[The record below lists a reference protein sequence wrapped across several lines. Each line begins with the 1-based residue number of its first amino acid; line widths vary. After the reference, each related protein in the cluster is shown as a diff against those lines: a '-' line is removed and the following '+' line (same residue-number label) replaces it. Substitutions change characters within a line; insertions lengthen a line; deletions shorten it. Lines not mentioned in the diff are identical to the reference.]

1 MRNRFSLSEWSGA
14 FGDLGITLPLAYALI
29 VSNGYP
35 PERLFFL
42 WGLIYI
48 STGLYYGVPVAVQ
61 PLKAMAVIAVTS
73 GFTVSQ
79 LSTAAF
85 FFAVLLLL
93 LSLSGALSWLE
104 KWFGPGIIRGV
115 QLGIG
120 LLLMKKAVTLVMEHG
135 FYIDRLIGPNGLNP
149 VVMLVAIILI
159 GYFQLK
165 YKIPVSLIFIVLSV
179 ILSTAFGIFPGARWP
194 RGTVLE
200 LSLPDVDFFIPALV
214 YLIVPQLPLTLGNAI
229 YAACDSCRTFWPSRS
244 VRINP
249 KNFGITIGL
258 SNALIGVAG
267 GFPICHGAGGIAAH
281 AQFGGK
287 TGGTTVILGTIFVL
301 LSLTASLSRFIFL
314 IPVPVLGALLF
325 FTSLN
330 LILMTRR
337 LEGKYAIAVAVVVGL
352 ISFVTRNISIAL
364 VCGLLMDYG
373 RKGIQKYRQKDDRYQ

>member
-29 VSNGYP
+29 VSNRYA

-48 STGLYYGVPVAVQ
+48 LTGLYYGVPVAVQ

-79 LSTAAF
+79 LATASF
-85 FFAVLLLL
+85 FFAILLLL
-93 LSLSGALSWLE
+93 LSFSGALGWLE

-115 QLGIG
+115 QLGLG
-120 LLLMKKAVTLVMEHG
+120 LLLMKKAIALVLEQG
-135 FYIDRLIGPNGLNP
+135 FYIDRVIGPSGLNP
-149 VVMLVAIILI
+149 VIMLIAIVLI
-159 GYFQLK
+159 GYFQIR
-165 YKIPVSLIFIVLSV
+165 YNIPVSLIFIVLSV
-179 ILSTAFGIFPGARWP
+179 VLSTAFGISPGAQWP
-194 RGTVLE
+194 AGTVLE
-200 LSLPDVDFFIPALV
+200 LSIPDVDFFIPALV
-214 YLIVPQLPLTLGNAI
+214 YLIIPQLPLTLGNAI

-249 KNFGITIGL
+249 KNFGISIGL

-287 TGGTTVILGTIFVL
+287 TGGTTIILGTIFVL
-301 LSLTASLSRFIFL
+301 LSLSRALSRFIFL

-325 FTSLN
+325 YTSLN
-330 LILMTRR
+330 LILMIRR
-337 LEGKYAIAVAVVVGL
+337 LEGKHALAVAVVVGS
-352 ISFVTRNISIAL
+352 ISFLTRNISIAL

-373 RKGIQKYRQKDDRYQ
+373 QKVIRKHRGKNDRHQ